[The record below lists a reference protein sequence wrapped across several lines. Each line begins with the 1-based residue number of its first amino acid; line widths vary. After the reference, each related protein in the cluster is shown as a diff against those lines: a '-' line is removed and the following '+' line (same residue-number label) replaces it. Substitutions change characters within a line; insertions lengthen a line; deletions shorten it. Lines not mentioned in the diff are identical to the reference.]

1 MANCY
6 NQQKITKTFGVG
18 EHVSVR
24 VPQIDRTSSDLP
36 RLPCMIV
43 QVKGKVNL
51 SYCLIISDVTGFFF
65 KLRCEYGAIK
75 SCYPYSG
82 VI

>member
-36 RLPCMIV
+36 RIVIV

-65 KLRCEYGAIK
+65 KLRCEYGVIK
-75 SCYPYSG
+75 SCYPSSG